1 MTRRY
6 LKLLAKWMLYFIGMG
21 ILMLT
26 ALMVVSAAQAVTSDR
41 VTLSDKTAYRM
52 CAEIG
57 GPNVWFYFN
66 DNGKLVCTNKRG
78 NRLRTQP

>member
-1 MTRRY
+1 MTKRY
-6 LKLLAKWMLYFIGMG
+6 LKFLAKWMLYFIGMG
-21 ILMLT
+21 ILLLT
-26 ALMVVSAAQAVTSDR
+26 ALMVVSAAQAMTSDQA
-41 VTLSDKTAYRM
+41 TISDKTAYRM

-66 DNGKLVCTNKRG
+66 QSGKLTCTNKRG